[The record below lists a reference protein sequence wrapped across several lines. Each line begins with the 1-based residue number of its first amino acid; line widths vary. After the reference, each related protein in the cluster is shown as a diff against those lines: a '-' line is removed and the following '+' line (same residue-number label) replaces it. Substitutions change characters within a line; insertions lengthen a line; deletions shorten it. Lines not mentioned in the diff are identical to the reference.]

1 MKEIIAK
8 NQVDLGS
15 ARCIQLAFSGMVFR
29 LFRSMITVAI
39 LGMAVAFL
47 AHMLAYTVM
56 SGETSRRIWQE
67 LESERMLGVQL
78 RRLESP
84 DPVAILLTHWQ
95 RSTPARIAEHRAWAG
110 LDEETVGTLKSY
122 AATVRTFQRQIDGL
136 NPRERAIL
144 VGDRSAVALLEN
156 LADPAARAA
165 FLVRLD
171 QMDRS
176 IPMGSEAEL
185 TRVAERDWPELE
197 RQLHLIREGHRRA
210 IRQLETS
217 LQAESLT
224 ESLIAAP
231 EQVRQF
237 AAAAGFSVDEM
248 DFERLAAFARD
259 ARLQRQAEE
268 TLASQV
274 IRRNLSRELG
284 VPLVEVHSQRLLS
297 WLADDVRN
305 AEVFDAMLEE
315 SPLFEPLG
323 AADLQRV
330 SERALELRRLQRLVP
345 EEPDLE
351 AAENLFGLDDAA
363 RWLILLAFLVCVIG
377 VANAMLMSVTERFT
391 EIATM
396 KCLGAM
402 DKFIML
408 MFVFEAA
415 IQGLLGGIMG
425 MVIGLLLA
433 WIRGFSE
440 YGGTLVVLPVI
451 GTVLLSA
458 LTALVVG
465 ILLAVLAAVGPS
477 LVAARLAPMEAMR
490 VE

>member
-1 MKEIIAK
+1 MKEIVAR

-15 ARCIQLAFSGMVFR
+15 ARCMQLAFSGMVFR

-56 SGETSRRIWQE
+56 SGETSRRIWRE
-67 LESERMLGVQL
+67 LESERRLGTEL

-84 DPVAILLTHWQ
+84 DAVAILLTHWQ
-95 RSTPARIAEHRAWAG
+95 RAAPARLAEHRVWAG
-110 LDEETVGTLKSY
+110 LDDETAETLKAH
-122 AATVRTFQRQIDGL
+122 AAAVRSFQRQIDGL
-136 NPRERAIL
+136 YPRERAIL
-144 VGDRSAVALLEN
+144 VGDRNALALLEN
-156 LADPAARAA
+156 LADPSARAA

-171 QMDRS
+171 QMDRPV
-176 IPMGSEAEL
+176 PMGGEAEL
-185 TRVAERDWPELE
+185 ARLAERDWPELE
-197 RQLHLIREGHRRA
+197 RHLSAIREGHRRA
-210 IRQLETS
+210 IHHVETALEGQS
-217 LQAESLT
+217 LAEA
-224 ESLIAAP
+224 LIASP
-231 EQVRQF
+231 ERVKQR
-237 AAAAGFSVDEM
+237 AAAAGFSVGEL

-259 ARLQRQAEE
+259 ARIQRQTEE

-274 IRRNLSRELG
+274 IRRNLSRELN
-284 VPLVEVHSQRLLS
+284 VPLVQVHSQRLLN
-297 WLADDVRN
+297 WLAADVRN
-305 AEVFDAMLEE
+305 AEAFDVLLEA

-330 SERALELRRLQRLVP
+330 AARALELRRLQRLVP
-345 EEPDLE
+345 EEPDLA
-351 AAENLFGLDDAA
+351 AAENLFGLDNSA

-408 MFVFEAA
+408 MFVFEAG
-415 IQGLLGGIMG
+415 IQGLLGGVMG
-425 MVIGLLLA
+425 AAAGLLLA

-440 YGGTLVVLPVI
+440 FGGTLVVWPVM

-458 LTALVVG
+458 LTALGVG

-490 VE
+490 VD

>member
-1 MKEIIAK
+1 MKEIVAK

-15 ARCIQLAFSGMVFR
+15 ARCMQLAFSGMVFR

-56 SGETSRRIWQE
+56 SGETSRRIWRE
-67 LESERMLGVQL
+67 LESERQLGVQL

-84 DPVAILLTHWQ
+84 DPVATLLTHWQ
-95 RSTPARIAEHRAWAG
+95 RATPARIAEHRAWAG
-110 LDEETVGTLKSY
+110 LDDDTVATLKTH
-122 AATVRTFQRQIDGL
+122 AATVRAFQRQIDGL

-144 VGDRSAVALLEN
+144 VGDRGAVALLDN
-156 LADPAARAA
+156 LSDPSARAV
-165 FLVRLD
+165 FLARLD

-176 IPMGSEAEL
+176 IPLGSEAEL
-185 TRVAERDWPELE
+185 ARVAEQDWPVLE
-197 RQLHLIREGHRRA
+197 RRLSGIREGHRRA
-210 IRQLETS
+210 IRKLETS
-217 LQAESLT
+217 LEGQSLT
-224 ESLIAAP
+224 EALMASPAQMK
-231 EQVRQF
+231 EH

-268 TLASQV
+268 TLSSQV
-274 IRRNLSRELG
+274 IRRNLSRELN

-297 WLADDVRN
+297 WLAADVRN

-315 SPLFEPLG
+315 SPLFDPLG

-330 SERALELRRLQRLVP
+330 AARALELRRLQRLVP

-351 AAENLFGLDDAA
+351 AAENLFGLDDAS

-408 MFVFEAA
+408 MFVFEAG
-415 IQGLLGGIMG
+415 IQGLLGGILG
-425 MVIGLLLA
+425 AVAGLLLA
-433 WIRGFSE
+433 LLRGYSE
-440 YGGTLVVLPVI
+440 FGATLVVLPVI

-458 LTALVVG
+458 LTSLAVG

-477 LVAARLAPMEAMR
+477 RVAARLAPMEAMR